1 MNFYCF
7 NQFTF
12 SAVLT
17 ALLLAPASPAWA
29 AKKIEES
36 KQNLNEVKERI
47 ELLKKELD
55 QSQEAH
61 KDAADALKESE
72 VAIRLAN
79 KKLFEIN
86 NKQQKNKKTLSKL
99 ESQSLTA
106 SQMLSLIHI

>member
-72 VAIRLAN
+72 VAIDVYKRQIQFRPPSASRT
-79 KKLFEIN
+79 F
-86 NKQQKNKKTLSKL
+86 
-99 ESQSLTA
+99 SQSPKFTTI
-106 SQMLSLIHI
+106 STGYC